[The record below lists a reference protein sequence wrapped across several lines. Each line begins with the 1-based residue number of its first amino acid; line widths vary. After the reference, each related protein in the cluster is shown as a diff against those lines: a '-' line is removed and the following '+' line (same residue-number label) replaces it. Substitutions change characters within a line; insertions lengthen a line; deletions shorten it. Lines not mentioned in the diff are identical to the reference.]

1 MPTIHEIIAAVS
13 PDLYY
18 KGNIPE
24 LKKLVNEKGYL
35 EAINEISKKGEF
47 KTQAVKYTLGST
59 NPNVNDT
66 FRMGIGYQDH
76 EVKHVLTYDSSSE
89 TLEPVYFFLL
99 DLMTDIGLK
108 PEKIVDN
115 FTSSP
120 GSGHFA
126 ELGQRA
132 TIMQQQASKILGDIN
147 NVVRSILNLVYDLK
161 EFKIRLQSYN
171 DLKSQN
177 KETKEAAILSLKQ
190 VWMDRVDIN
199 KGNSSIKAMAVA
211 GGVGY
216 QTLIDAFLFVK
227 DESLKG
233 PDGNEVD
240 LNDRVKR
247 IVKQRIHEFNLW
259 LAESGKELAK
269 RYEIERKYL
278 KSQVNSVKIYSRWAK
293 PYLKA
298 AQQLEMKDNAIN
310 PALIKAFN
318 TILFELTLLG
328 KSELK
333 ISSAIEQTK
342 LPKDFKKLEEK
353 KQLKRTYFSCVVVD
367 FNFRG
372 IPQKTTPY
380 QQHYTFGGRSDM
392 IFTGYSLNSEELSTI
407 KKVLDQ
413 SDVEDALKLFE
424 NATTGSLEELQKDID
439 EFLNEEEKSEKKE
452 EKEIRDISP
461 FLAILGF
468 YNKKSETKPEKSSKS
483 SDEIK
488 VVKPDNFLEK
498 NYLRP
503 LAAEGSKNTAFDLF
517 EIYKKGHGMP
527 TYP

>member
-18 KGNIPE
+18 DGKNITE
-24 LKKLVNEKGYL
+24 LKKLVSEKGYL

-47 KTQAVKYTLGST
+47 KTKAIRYSL
-59 NPNVNDT
+59 VNDI
-66 FRMGIGYQDH
+66 FKWKGEH
-76 EVKHVLTYDSSSE
+76 EAKHILTYDSSSE

-99 DLMTDIGLK
+99 DLMTDMGLS
-108 PEKIVDN
+108 PEKIIDN

-132 TIMQQQASKILGDIN
+132 TIMQQQASKLLGDIN

-171 DLKSQN
+171 DLKSSN
-177 KETKEAAILSLKQ
+177 KETKEAATLSLKQ

-199 KGNSSIKAMAVA
+199 KGNSSIKGMAVA

-227 DESLKG
+227 DEDQVEK
-233 PDGNEVD
+233 VD

-259 LAESGKELAK
+259 LSESGKELSK

-293 PYLKA
+293 PYLRA
-298 AQQLEMKDNAIN
+298 AQQLEMKDNSRN

-318 TILFELTLLG
+318 TILLELTLLG
-328 KSELK
+328 KSKQK
-333 ISSAIEQTK
+333 IKDAIEQTK
-342 LPKDFKKLEEK
+342 LPKDFKKLEDK
-353 KQLKRTYFSCVVVD
+353 GQLKRSYFSCVVVD

-392 IFTGYSLNSEELSTI
+392 IFTGYALNSDELSTI

-452 EKEIRDISP
+452 EKELGSISP

-468 YNKKSETKPEKSSKS
+468 YNKKSEAPKSSKS
-483 SDEIK
+483 STEPKI
-488 VVKPDNFLEK
+488 VKPDDFLEK
-498 NYLRP
+498 TYLRK
-503 LAAEGSKNTAFDLF
+503 LAAEDALKTAFSLF
-517 EIYKKGHGMP
+517 EIYKKAHGMP